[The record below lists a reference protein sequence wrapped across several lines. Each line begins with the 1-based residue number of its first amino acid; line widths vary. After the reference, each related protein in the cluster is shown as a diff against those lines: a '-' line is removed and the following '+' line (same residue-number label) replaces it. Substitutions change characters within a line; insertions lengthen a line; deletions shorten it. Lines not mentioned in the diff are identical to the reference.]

1 VTLAFWLHHH
11 SLLFNIAVDGKALGD
26 SVGGMLLPS
35 GMRKT
40 FGSAFA
46 LIMVALFTVAPTSP
60 ATAYPGGIHLH
71 IAGKVGQKAVGST
84 VIFGAEG
91 LTEAPQYP
99 TSILAP
105 NACLWLVQ
113 ANKYGHLGYPLE
125 PKISGWGP
133 CEGTIGGESGK
144 TIQIPASGSLAD
156 QIPLPDLPA
165 GKYQMWFGAWPA
177 TTVGTNSISL
187 GVAFTIGA
195 DGTFTAIGP
204 ACGINDDACIPI
216 PLPHNAL

>member
-1 VTLAFWLHHH
+1 MG
-11 SLLFNIAVDGKALGD
+11 LLELVRR
-26 SVGGMLLPS
+26 LPQTYNRP
-35 GMRKT
+35 MRKT

-71 IAGKVGQKAVGST
+71 IAGKVGQKAVVST

-91 LTEAPQYP
+91 LTEAPQKG
-99 TSILAP
+99 SGLVP
-105 NACLWLVQ
+105 NACLWLWQ
-113 ANKYGHLGYPLE
+113 ANKYGELGYPLE
-125 PKISGWGP
+125 PAISGWGH
-133 CEGTIGGESGK
+133 CEGLLSTSGSGK
-144 TIQIPASGSLAD
+144 QIQIPASGSAAD

-165 GKYQMWFGAWPA
+165 GKYELWFASLPS
-177 TTVGTNSISL
+177 TTESSISL

-204 ACGINDDACIPI
+204 ACRGIILAGGLCMPERNIVI
-216 PLPHNAL
+216 E

>member
-1 VTLAFWLHHH
+1 M
-11 SLLFNIAVDGKALGD
+11 K
-26 SVGGMLLPS
+26 
-35 GMRKT
+35 KT

-46 LIMVALFTVAPTSP
+46 LIMIALFTVAPTSP

-91 LTEAPQYP
+91 LTEAPQAHD
-99 TSILAP
+99 TGLTP

-113 ANKYGHLGYPLE
+113 ANEYGAMGYNLD
-125 PKISGWGP
+125 PKISGWGE
-133 CEGTIGGESGK
+133 CGGEISMTMTESGK
-144 TIQIPASGSLAD
+144 NFQIPASGSLAD

-165 GKYQMWFGAWPA
+165 GKYALWFGAWPA
-177 TTVGTNSISL
+177 ATGSSVGL

-204 ACGINDDACIPI
+204 ACAGTEIDGRCMNLPPMPI
-216 PLPHNAL
+216 

>member
-1 VTLAFWLHHH
+1 
-11 SLLFNIAVDGKALGD
+11 
-26 SVGGMLLPS
+26 
-35 GMRKT
+35 MRKS

-60 ATAYPGGIHLH
+60 ATAAGAIHLH
-71 IAGKVGQKAVGST
+71 IAGQVGQKAVGST

-91 LTEAPQYP
+91 LTEAPQDA
-99 TSILAP
+99 TSIFTP

-113 ANKYGHLGYPLE
+113 ADKDGEDFDQLQPA
-125 PKISGWGP
+125 ISGWGP
-133 CEGTIGGESGK
+133 CALGSGSGK

-165 GKYQMWFGAWPA
+165 GKYQMWFAAWPTDA
-177 TTVGTNSISL
+177 VGESTIVL

-195 DGTFTAIGP
+195 DGTFTAIG
-204 ACGINDDACIPI
+204 AV
-216 PLPHNAL
+216 PLCELQMPPMCLPQLSGAMGGPSADEGPKIE

>member
-1 VTLAFWLHHH
+1 M
-11 SLLFNIAVDGKALGD
+11 K
-26 SVGGMLLPS
+26 
-35 GMRKT
+35 KT

-91 LTEAPQYP
+91 LTQAPQP
-99 TSILAP
+99 PGSGLSFFDNFPGVTP

-113 ANKYGHLGYPLE
+113 ADGSDMGYPLE
-125 PKISGWGP
+125 PEITGWTSECSWPGP
-133 CEGTIGGESGK
+133 KSGK
-144 TIQIPASGSLAD
+144 QIQIPASGSLAD

-165 GKYQMWFGAWPA
+165 GKYQMWFGAVPSNDYPPPNIYA
-177 TTVGTNSISL
+177 PGLPSLGGISL

-195 DGTFTAIGP
+195 DGTFTKIGP
-204 ACGINDDACIPI
+204 A
-216 PLPHNAL
+216 

>member
-1 VTLAFWLHHH
+1 
-11 SLLFNIAVDGKALGD
+11 
-26 SVGGMLLPS
+26 
-35 GMRKT
+35 MRKT

-46 LIMVALFTVAPTSP
+46 LIMVALFTVAPASP

-91 LTEAPQYP
+91 LTQAPQPYGSGLNFFKNFP
-99 TSILAP
+99 GVTP

-113 ANKYGHLGYPLE
+113 AEGSDMGHPLE
-125 PKISGWGP
+125 PEISGWTSKCSWPGP
-133 CEGTIGGESGK
+133 ESGK
-144 TIQIPASGSLAD
+144 QIQIPASGSLAD

-165 GKYQMWFGAWPA
+165 GKYQMWFGAWPS
-177 TTVGTNSISL
+177 TTASTSISL

-195 DGTFTAIGP
+195 DGTFTKIGP
-204 ACGINDDACIPI
+204 A
-216 PLPHNAL
+216 

>member
-1 VTLAFWLHHH
+1 
-11 SLLFNIAVDGKALGD
+11 
-26 SVGGMLLPS
+26 
-35 GMRKT
+35 MRKP

-91 LTEAPQYP
+91 LTEAPQDA
-99 TSILAP
+99 TSILTP

-113 ANKYGHLGYPLE
+113 ADKYGEDFDQLQPA
-125 PKISGWGP
+125 ISGWGP
-133 CEGTIGGESGK
+133 CALGSESGK

-204 ACGINDDACIPI
+204 ACGGIEAGGACIQI
-216 PLPHNAL
+216 PLPPIAL

>member
-1 VTLAFWLHHH
+1 
-11 SLLFNIAVDGKALGD
+11 
-26 SVGGMLLPS
+26 
-35 GMRKT
+35 MRKT

-91 LTEAPQYP
+91 LTEAPQRFTTVSGHRYG
-99 TSILAP
+99 TGLTP
-105 NACLWLVQ
+105 NACLWLSQ
-113 ANKYGHLGYPLE
+113 ANQGEWDQLQPA
-125 PKISGWGP
+125 ISGWGE
-133 CEGTIGGESGK
+133 CEGIISDSESGVN
-144 TIQIPASGSLAD
+144 IQIPASGSVAD

-165 GKYQMWFGAWPA
+165 GKYQMSFAAWPSVNGS
-177 TTVGTNSISL
+177 TSISL

-204 ACGINDDACIPI
+204 ACEGERVDGRCFLLPDI
-216 PLPHNAL
+216 PLPPITL

>member
-1 VTLAFWLHHH
+1 
-11 SLLFNIAVDGKALGD
+11 
-26 SVGGMLLPS
+26 
-35 GMRKT
+35 MRKT

-46 LIMVALFTVAPTSP
+46 LLLVALFTVAPTSP

-91 LTEAPQYP
+91 LTQAPQRNSFYSHSVAVP
-99 TSILAP
+99 PMVP

-113 ANKYGHLGYPLE
+113 ANKYGELGYPLE

-133 CEGTIGGESGK
+133 CAGPGGESGK
-144 TIQIPASGSLAD
+144 NIQIPASGSLAD
-156 QIPLPDLPA
+156 QIPLPDLPE
-165 GKYQMWFGAWPA
+165 GKYQMWFAAWPSH
-177 TTVGTNSISL
+177 VDWQHPSINL
-187 GVAFTIGA
+187 GYSFTIGA

-204 ACGINDDACIPI
+204 ACGGFCIPSF
-216 PLPHNAL
+216 

>member
-1 VTLAFWLHHH
+1 
-11 SLLFNIAVDGKALGD
+11 
-26 SVGGMLLPS
+26 
-35 GMRKT
+35 
-40 FGSAFA
+40 
-46 LIMVALFTVAPTSP
+46 MVALFTVAPTSP

-91 LTEAPQYP
+91 LTEAPQDP
-99 TSILAP
+99 TPELTP

-113 ANKYGHLGYPLE
+113 ADKYGEDFDQLQPA
-125 PKISGWGP
+125 ISGWGP
-133 CEGTIGGESGK
+133 CALGSGSGK

-165 GKYQMWFGAWPA
+165 GKYQMWFGAWPS
-177 TTVGTNSISL
+177 TTAPTSISL

-204 ACGINDDACIPI
+204 ACGGIESSGQCRHI
-216 PLPHNAL
+216 PLPPPL

>member
-1 VTLAFWLHHH
+1 M
-11 SLLFNIAVDGKALGD
+11 GD

-91 LTEAPQYP
+91 LTEAPQYA

-105 NACLWLVQ
+105 NACLWLGQ
-113 ANKYGHLGYPLE
+113 ADNYGDEFDSLQPA
-125 PKISGWGP
+125 ISGWGP
-133 CEGTIGGESGK
+133 CALGNESGK

-204 ACGINDDACIPI
+204 ACEGERVDGRCMRPI
-216 PLPHNAL
+216 PFHIPLM

>member
-1 VTLAFWLHHH
+1 
-11 SLLFNIAVDGKALGD
+11 
-26 SVGGMLLPS
+26 
-35 GMRKT
+35 MRKT

-91 LTEAPQYP
+91 LTQAPQPNSFYSDSVAVG
-99 TSILAP
+99 TMVP

-113 ANKYGHLGYPLE
+113 ANKYGELGYPLE
-125 PKISGWGP
+125 PKISGWTSE
-133 CEGTIGGESGK
+133 CKWGETDSGK
-144 TIQIPASGSLAD
+144 QIQIPASGSLAD

-165 GKYQMWFGAWPA
+165 GKYEMWFGAFMSYADYGSMA
-177 TTVGTNSISL
+177 TL
-187 GVAFTIGA
+187 GYAFTIGA

-204 ACGINDDACIPI
+204 ACGGLCIPLLT
-216 PLPHNAL
+216 PLDRPSADEGPKLE

>member
-1 VTLAFWLHHH
+1 
-11 SLLFNIAVDGKALGD
+11 
-26 SVGGMLLPS
+26 
-35 GMRKT
+35 MRKT

-84 VIFGAEG
+84 IIFGAEG
-91 LTEAPQYP
+91 LTEAPQRFTTVSGDRYTP
-99 TSILAP
+99 TGLTP
-105 NACLWLVQ
+105 NACLWLTQ
-113 ANKYGHLGYPLE
+113 PNQYGEWEQLE
-125 PKISGWGP
+125 PAISGWGA
-133 CEGTIGGESGK
+133 CEGIISDSESGVN
-144 TIQIPASGSLAD
+144 IQIPASGSLAD

-165 GKYQMWFGAWPA
+165 GKYQMWFGAWPS

-204 ACGINDDACIPI
+204 ACEGERVDGRCMPPIFFPPPGI
-216 PLPHNAL
+216 

>member
-1 VTLAFWLHHH
+1 
-11 SLLFNIAVDGKALGD
+11 
-26 SVGGMLLPS
+26 
-35 GMRKT
+35 MRKA

-46 LIMVALFTVAPTSP
+46 LLLVALFTVAPTSP
-60 ATAYPGGIHLH
+60 ATAYPGGTHLH

-91 LTEAPQYP
+91 LTQAPQP
-99 TSILAP
+99 PNVVLTP

-113 ANKYGHLGYPLE
+113 ADKYGEDFDPLE

-133 CEGTIGGESGK
+133 CAGPGGESGK

-165 GKYQMWFGAWPA
+165 GKYQMWFAAWPTDA
-177 TTVGTNSISL
+177 VGESTIVL

-204 ACGINDDACIPI
+204 ACEGERVDGLCMPPMILPPPGI
-216 PLPHNAL
+216 

>member
-1 VTLAFWLHHH
+1 
-11 SLLFNIAVDGKALGD
+11 
-26 SVGGMLLPS
+26 
-35 GMRKT
+35 MRKT

-46 LIMVALFTVAPTSP
+46 LIMVALLTVAPTSP

-91 LTEAPQYP
+91 LTEAPQLFAKVGTEITY
-99 TSILAP
+99 TGLTP
-105 NACLWLVQ
+105 NACLWLQ
-113 ANKYGHLGYPLE
+113 QGNQYGEWEDLE
-125 PKISGWGP
+125 PAISGWGE
-133 CEGTIGGESGK
+133 CSGIISSSESAK
-144 TIQIPASGSLAD
+144 NFQIPASGSRAD

-165 GKYQMWFGAWPA
+165 GKYQMLFAAWPSFNVS
-177 TTVGTNSISL
+177 TSVSL

-204 ACGINDDACIPI
+204 ACDGPTDLFGQCMPGFAI
-216 PLPHNAL
+216 PLPAP

>member
-1 VTLAFWLHHH
+1 
-11 SLLFNIAVDGKALGD
+11 
-26 SVGGMLLPS
+26 
-35 GMRKT
+35 MRKT

-91 LTEAPQYP
+91 LIEAPQDP
-99 TSILAP
+99 TSILTP

-113 ANKYGHLGYPLE
+113 ANKYGELGYPLE

-133 CEGTIGGESGK
+133 CAGPGGESGK

-177 TTVGTNSISL
+177 TTVGINSISL

-204 ACGINDDACIPI
+204 ACGGGRVDCQLIPPGPSI
-216 PLPHNAL
+216 DL

>member
-1 VTLAFWLHHH
+1 VSVFFLIRGGPLTTTPGNTPVSTALTAGVTLAFWLHHH

-91 LTEAPQYP
+91 LTQAPQPNSFYSDSVAVG
-99 TSILAP
+99 TMVP

-113 ANKYGHLGYPLE
+113 ANKYGELGYPLE
-125 PKISGWGP
+125 PKISGWTSE
-133 CEGTIGGESGK
+133 CKWGETDSGK
-144 TIQIPASGSLAD
+144 QI
-156 QIPLPDLPA
+156 
-165 GKYQMWFGAWPA
+165 
-177 TTVGTNSISL
+177 
-187 GVAFTIGA
+187 
-195 DGTFTAIGP
+195 
-204 ACGINDDACIPI
+204 
-216 PLPHNAL
+216 

>member
-1 VTLAFWLHHH
+1 
-11 SLLFNIAVDGKALGD
+11 
-26 SVGGMLLPS
+26 
-35 GMRKT
+35 MRKT

-46 LIMVALFTVAPTSP
+46 LLLVALFTVAPTSP

-71 IAGKVGQKAVGST
+71 IAGTVGQKAVGST

-91 LTEAPQYP
+91 LTQAPQP
-99 TSILAP
+99 PNVVLTP

-113 ANKYGHLGYPLE
+113 ADKYGEDFDPLE

-133 CEGTIGGESGK
+133 CAGPGGASGK
-144 TIQIPASGSLAD
+144 DIQIPGSGSLSD

-165 GKYQMWFGAWPA
+165 GKYQMWFAAWPSDA
-177 TTVGTNSISL
+177 VGQSTIVL

-204 ACGINDDACIPI
+204 ACEGERVDGLCMPPI
-216 PLPHNAL
+216 ILPPPVI

>member
-1 VTLAFWLHHH
+1 
-11 SLLFNIAVDGKALGD
+11 
-26 SVGGMLLPS
+26 
-35 GMRKT
+35 MRKT

-91 LTEAPQYP
+91 LTQAPQRNSTY
-99 TSILAP
+99 SNAGGGVVDSFSGLVP

-113 ANKYGHLGYPLE
+113 ANKYGDLGYPLE
-125 PKISGWGP
+125 PAISGWTSECLG
-133 CEGTIGGESGK
+133 GWGESAK
-144 TIQIPASGSLAD
+144 LIQIPASGSLAD

-165 GKYQMWFGAWPA
+165 GKYQMWFGAFMSYADYGSMA
-177 TTVGTNSISL
+177 TL
-187 GVAFTIGA
+187 GYAFTIGA

-204 ACGINDDACIPI
+204 ACGGLCI
-216 PLPHNAL
+216 PLPTPLDRPSADEGPKIE

>member
-1 VTLAFWLHHH
+1 M
-11 SLLFNIAVDGKALGD
+11 K
-26 SVGGMLLPS
+26 
-35 GMRKT
+35 KT

-84 VIFGAEG
+84 IIFGAEG
-91 LTEAPQYP
+91 LTQAPQAGSDL
-99 TSILAP
+99 TP
-105 NACLWLVQ
+105 NSCLWFIQ
-113 ANKYGHLGYPLE
+113 ANEYGTMGYPLE
-125 PKISGWGP
+125 PAISGWSE
-133 CEGTIGGESGK
+133 CEGIIATSESAK
-144 TIQIPASGSLAD
+144 NIQIPASGSLAD

-165 GKYQMWFGAWPA
+165 GKYQMWFAAWPSFNVS
-177 TTVGTNSISL
+177 TSVSL

-204 ACGINDDACIPI
+204 ACHGSRFDGMCMPAESD
-216 PLPHNAL
+216 LG

>member
-1 VTLAFWLHHH
+1 
-11 SLLFNIAVDGKALGD
+11 
-26 SVGGMLLPS
+26 
-35 GMRKT
+35 MRKT

-46 LIMVALFTVAPTSP
+46 LVMVALFTVAPTSP

-71 IAGKVGQKAVGST
+71 IAGTVGQKAVGST

-91 LTEAPQYP
+91 LTQAPQYA

-113 ANKYGHLGYPLE
+113 ADKYGEDFDQLQPA
-125 PKISGWGP
+125 ISGWGP
-133 CEGTIGGESGK
+133 CAGPGGESGK

-165 GKYQMWFGAWPA
+165 GQYQMWFAAWPSVNGS
-177 TTVGTNSISL
+177 TSVSL

-195 DGTFTAIGP
+195 DGTFSKIGP
-204 ACGINDDACIPI
+204 ACGGREIHGECSPM
-216 PLPHNAL
+216 